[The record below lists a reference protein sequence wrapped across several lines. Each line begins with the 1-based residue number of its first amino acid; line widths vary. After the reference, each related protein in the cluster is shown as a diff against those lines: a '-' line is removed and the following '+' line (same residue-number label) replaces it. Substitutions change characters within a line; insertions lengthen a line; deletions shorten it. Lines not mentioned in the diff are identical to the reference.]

1 MTITEMRKG
10 YEQEVAYQKH
20 MMKNLGYWFQLCVVL
35 SGVGIVLHALY
46 HSTHPVVAII
56 GGVIFGIGAL
66 GMFLFGYTGWRGQ
79 QNLKKLVNDYEAKVN
94 YLHTH
99 HTNRFKVPTR

>member
-35 SGVGIVLHALY
+35 SGVGIVLLSLY
-46 HSTHPVVAII
+46 HATHPVVAII

-66 GMFLFGYTGWRGQ
+66 GMLLFGYTGWRGQ
-79 QNLKKLVNDYEAKVN
+79 QNLKKLVNDYEAKLR
-94 YLHTH
+94 YLHSH
-99 HTNRFKVPTR
+99 HADQFKVRTR